1 LRRPSV
7 RAIRALAKKLDVT
20 PEYLETGTQL
30 GPRGDLELRIA
41 DAELELRIGTRPEA
55 TTENL
60 QRLIS
65 EARALGDPLIT
76 ARAVAALGVALSAT
90 SSYAQSI
97 PLLEEAIASSTI
109 TPALRPDVF
118 LALARAHSA
127 AGNLTESVNVLETS
141 LDFVREHASEYVGAY
156 MRFAIHLSYALTDAG
171 RFEEARAVLE
181 KAMEEHGD
189 DCDRRAQVS
198 NYWTLARIAAMSGET
213 PAALE
218 HMRRAIALLEADED
232 ALALAKAEGA
242 YGQILVLDGRFEE
255 ARGPLDNGVSTLER
269 AGRSDDLGLFVTDQ
283 AICAAELGDVDE
295 AERLANKALGL
306 LEQSPREQ
314 GGAIGA
320 LALTRASRNDAAG
333 AEPLFARAVDL
344 LEEDSQFK
352 QAGRL
357 CRAWASLLGDQDRR
371 DEAAKLVT
379 RADELEQRARPHSLR
394 PSS

>member
-1 LRRPSV
+1 MNDPKREPTETLGERLRRLRKERGLSQQSISGPGLTTAHISRIEAGLRRPSV

-109 TPALRPDVF
+109 TPALRPDVY

-127 AGNLTESVNVLETS
+127 AGNLAESINVLETS
-141 LDFVREHASEYVGAY
+141 LGFVREHASEYVGAY

-171 RFEEARAVLE
+171 RFDEARAVLE

-232 ALALAKAEGA
+232 SLALAKAEGA

-255 ARGPLDNGVSTLER
+255 ARGPLDNGVLTLER

-283 AICAAELGDVDE
+283 AICAE
-295 AERLANKALGL
+295 
-306 LEQSPREQ
+306 
-314 GGAIGA
+314 IG
-320 LALTRASRNDAAG
+320 RAH
-333 AEPLFARAVDL
+333 V
-344 LEEDSQFK
+344 
-352 QAGRL
+352 
-357 CRAWASLLGDQDRR
+357 
-371 DEAAKLVT
+371 
-379 RADELEQRARPHSLR
+379 
-394 PSS
+394 